1 MDAKKIRRSNGMVWS
16 FKMGQMVS
24 FLIHIGDRLNL
35 FATLLR
41 ASMEAGLAVTTDE
54 LVATTGYD
62 RRWLMEWL
70 RGMAAAKVLEYKEG
84 DDNTERFHLSPEM
97 GEVLVNESTSLTYA
111 AGAFV
116 GMADRELSEGIVNAF
131 RTGVGMSYR
140 ARSLAGGEDGPLQT
154 ARLLGAW
161 TRIALVPQIIAR
173 LGDGAIT
180 SCLEK
185 GGSVLD
191 MGCGAG
197 IGVVE
202 MARAFP
208 RSRVHGVDPDK
219 TALQVARKQAAAE
232 GILNCEFTE
241 AKGEELEGEA
251 LYDFAVCL
259 DIVHDCPFPDRIL
272 STLCRLLKRK
282 HSDQ

>member
-1 MDAKKIRRSNGMVWS
+1 MSHHSATCQSIARTSWTDSIISAAQVLLPWVLRGPPGSGKSAPPARAMDAKKIRRSNGMVWS

-173 LGDGAIT
+173 LGA
-180 SCLEK
+180 
-185 GGSVLD
+185 
-191 MGCGAG
+191 
-197 IGVVE
+197 
-202 MARAFP
+202 
-208 RSRVHGVDPDK
+208 
-219 TALQVARKQAAAE
+219 
-232 GILNCEFTE
+232 
-241 AKGEELEGEA
+241 
-251 LYDFAVCL
+251 
-259 DIVHDCPFPDRIL
+259 
-272 STLCRLLKRK
+272 
-282 HSDQ
+282 